1 MPYVLWDES
10 LDVGVEAFN
19 DDHRRLVGFI
29 NELHSGLVSGLGIAK
44 MTHILEGL
52 VDYTE
57 KHFGREE
64 KLMQEY
70 GYPHYE
76 KHRTA
81 HQNLMAQVS
90 DFKARLQSGE
100 KTFSLELMAFL
111 KDWLINH
118 IKGTDMV
125 YRDFFKGK
133 GVG

>member
-1 MPYVLWDES
+1 MSYVAWDES
-10 LDVGVEAFN
+10 LDVGVKTFN
-19 DDHRRLVGFI
+19 DDHRTLVGFI

-57 KHFGREE
+57 KHFSREE

-70 GYPHYE
+70 GYPQYE
-76 KHRTA
+76 KHRSA
-81 HQNLMAQVS
+81 HQNLMAQVA

-111 KDWLINH
+111 RDWLVNH

-125 YRDFFKGK
+125 YKDFFKDK
-133 GVG
+133 GVR

>member
-44 MTHILEGL
+44 MSHILEGL
-52 VDYTE
+52 ADYTE

-64 KLMQEY
+64 KMMQQY
-70 GYPHYE
+70 GYPDYE
-76 KHRTA
+76 KHRSA
-81 HQNLMAQVS
+81 HQNLLAQVAE
-90 DFKARLQSGE
+90 FNARLQSGE

-118 IKGTDMV
+118 IKGTDMG